1 MIESK
6 KIQDII
12 KEFGKNE
19 KDSGSIEVQIALLTH
34 HINNLS
40 VHMKNNKKDIVTKRN
55 LIKKVDK
62 RKKMLKYLNINN
74 HESYKNILQKLSLR
88 K

>member
-12 KEFGKNE
+12 KVFGKNE

-40 VHMKNNKKDIVTKRN
+40 IHMKNNKKDIVTKRN